1 MPLVLLHVTP
11 HIVAVLVVLTCATL
25 IRSVFGF
32 GEALVAVPLLAL
44 IMPIETAAPLATL
57 VSITV
62 AALVLVQDW
71 SEVHVRSAGWLV
83 LSTLLGIP
91 LGLLLLTKVAEPIVK
106 AVLGSIIVAF
116 SLYSLL
122 SRRSH
127 VLADDRLAWFFGFSA
142 GVLGGAY
149 SMNGPPLAIYGS
161 LRAWTPQQ
169 FRATLQGYFLPASM
183 LVMGGYWLAG
193 LWTATVTRYYLLS
206 LPAVVIAVI
215 AGSVVNRRV
224 HPQRFQFLIYAVL
237 AVVGMVLLVQSVH
250 RPR

>member
-1 MPLVLLHVTP
+1 MPLVLLHAP
-11 HIVAVLVVLTCATL
+11 HILEVLVVLTCATL

-44 IMPIETAAPLATL
+44 IMPIETAAPVATL

-127 VLADDRLAWFFGFSA
+127 KLANERLTWLFGFSA

-161 LRAWTPQQ
+161 LRGWSPQQ
-169 FRATLQGYFLPASM
+169 FRATLQGYFLPASL
-183 LVMGGYWLAG
+183 LVMCGYWVAG
-193 LWTATVTRYYLLS
+193 LWTSTVTQYYLLA
-206 LPAVVIAVI
+206 LPAVAV
-215 AGSVVNRRV
+215 AVFVGGVVNRRV
-224 HPQRFQFLIYAVL
+224 HPQRFQFLIYGVL
-237 AVVGMVLLVQSVH
+237 VVVGLVLLAQSV
-250 RPR
+250 RWAR

>member
-149 SMNGPPLAIYGS
+149 SMNGPPLAIYGA
-161 LRAWTPQQ
+161 LRRWSPQH
-169 FRATLQGYFLPASM
+169 FRATLQAYFLPVSIVG
-183 LVMGGYWLAG
+183 LVGYALLG
-193 LWTATVTRYYLLS
+193 LWTAAVTQYFLWS
-206 LPAVVIAVI
+206 LPGVALATL
-215 AGSVVNRRV
+215 AGRLVNRRLRGDGFTRTV
-224 HPQRFQFLIYAVL
+224 YVGLVVIGAVL
-237 AVVGMVLLVQSVH
+237 VLQSLL
-250 RPR
+250 P